1 MINKLQLDDFELSY
15 ITEGEGRDVL
25 FLHGFPSNMYFW
37 NDIKNELKD
46 KLRVTIVEQRGYP
59 LSSIEDSIVRDF
71 NIENLSLDIENLV
84 SKLQLTNK
92 NCPH

>member
-1 MINKLQLDDFELSY
+1 MINKLQLNDFELSY

-46 KLRVTIVEQRGYP
+46 KLRVTVVEQRGYP
-59 LSSIEDSIVRDF
+59 LSSIEDSIA
-71 NIENLSLDIENLV
+71 V
-84 SKLQLTNK
+84 SYTHLTL
-92 NCPH
+92 PTIYSV